1 MGMNQALF
9 AAKHR
14 EMARQY
20 GQLAAQLEGGGQDSP
35 EQIRRQLQQA
45 EEEYQ
50 AHTRVL
56 EQWAAGSRSPAMAEL
71 AQIQLECSRKMEAV
85 LDERLRAGQ
94 DGPGCAPA
102 EEGVEALALYAEYTM
117 DLATQAM
124 QYARI
129 AALTAMQ
136 RQMEARQKG
145 EN

>member
-71 AQIQLECSRKMEAV
+71 AEKRLE
-85 LDERLRAGQ
+85 
-94 DGPGCAPA
+94 
-102 EEGVEALALYAEYTM
+102 
-117 DLATQAM
+117 
-124 QYARI
+124 
-129 AALTAMQ
+129 
-136 RQMEARQKG
+136 
-145 EN
+145 

>member
-1 MGMNQALF
+1 M
-9 AAKHR
+9 
-14 EMARQY
+14 
-20 GQLAAQLEGGGQDSP
+20 
-35 EQIRRQLQQA
+35 
-45 EEEYQ
+45 
-50 AHTRVL
+50 V
-56 EQWAAGSRSPAMAEL
+56 EL

>member
-94 DGPGCAPA
+94 DGPGRGGA
-102 EEGVEALALYAEYTM
+102 GVPVRLHRRL
-117 DLATQAM
+117 
-124 QYARI
+124 
-129 AALTAMQ
+129 Q
-136 RQMEARQKG
+136 RH
-145 EN
+145 